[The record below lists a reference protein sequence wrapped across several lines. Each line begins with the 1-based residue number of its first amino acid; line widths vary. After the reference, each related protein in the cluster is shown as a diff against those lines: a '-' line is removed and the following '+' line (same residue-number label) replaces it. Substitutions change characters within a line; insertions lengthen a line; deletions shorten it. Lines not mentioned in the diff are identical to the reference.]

1 MKSVLLPSIV
11 AVMLLAVPAWPTAQA
26 HQDYSGRWALSQSK
40 STPGAAGNGA
50 TISFGSEV
58 IVTQSPTELKVES
71 RFPRVEATQI
81 AVFKFD
87 GSEVTLP
94 LSEGV
99 VEKAKAAWEG
109 DKVVITA
116 RRVVSTQFGD
126 FVSETK
132 ETWSVTGNLLT
143 IQKTLTADSVVDTQR
158 AVFERQS

>member
-11 AVMLLAVPAWPTAQA
+11 AIAFLAVASSATAQA

-40 STPGAAGNGA
+40 STPGAAGNAA
-50 TISFGSEV
+50 TISFGSELV
-58 IVTQSPTELKVES
+58 VTQSPTELKVEM
-71 RFPRVEATQI
+71 RYPRVEQTQI

-116 RRVVSTQFGD
+116 RRVISTQFGE

-132 ETWSVTGNLLT
+132 ETWSRTGSLLT
-143 IQKTLTADSVVDTQR
+143 IRKTLTADGVTDNQT
-158 AVFERQS
+158 AVFDQQS